1 MKLKELSQKPK
12 LIKLTIKEEKLVEKY
27 GDELDFYVYDRQPIN
42 VFTSLASA
50 GEENIGEMVGLMQE
64 MILDEDGKPV
74 SEEGE
79 VLPMDVVSEA
89 VRLVSETLGK

>member
-42 VFTSLASA
+42 VFTKLASA